1 MKVACFLSFFFLLA
15 SCGMNIPTA
24 MLGSARSTSFEL
36 PKGNLQIP
44 HVRTIQWNT
53 HSAFAD
59 SVVGEWAAMPMA
71 DWEND
76 GKTTAPRILL
86 ARLYAQKDIPEA
98 NKVIQSLVPRG
109 VTGSKW
115 LFNPQGDYDFTLT
128 TLTTILFLFGDNPS
142 VLYPETK
149 DHLVNVLL
157 TESGSKFRKHV
168 PHSLG
173 LFIDTENHI
182 LMTEGSRYLKNQ
194 WLALH
199 GNSSA
204 QYNNVQNGMELRL
217 HNFLNGLTTMGLYEF
232 NSLPYIGYTIA
243 ALLNLEAFGSDLI
256 RSDARKVLDYM
267 NWCYALGSLELNHFP
282 PMRRRYEKAGLR
294 DFASNY
300 HTAFMTT
307 WLHFQNDSLP
317 LPSRELVHAH
327 TLVASCMP
335 YRPADDA
342 VNWQFNKGNGYFV
355 QIGHGPG
362 STPEIYTAGKNYL
375 LSAGGANRGRNSH
388 IVPRPICLFLKDGAN
403 SVDETIHLYGPS
415 DDYMKWNNTGVFQ
428 NLAVAAGPVHIP
440 KHFQPVSI
448 QGNWS
453 AYSLQDSIT
462 VIVYS
467 CDDFGLLLVAENV
480 DSKEFLASIT
490 GLNADEIKLKTSFVS
505 FDQKVIQYDV
515 HSPHRYWV
523 IRSENGVELNRN
535 VDTWPL
541 LNGDFR

>member
-1 MKVACFLSFFFLLA
+1 
-15 SCGMNIPTA
+15 
-24 MLGSARSTSFEL
+24 MLGSARSKSFEISA
-36 PKGNLQIP
+36 GNIQVP
-44 HVRTIQWNT
+44 HERTLLWNT
-53 HSAFAD
+53 KSEFAD
-59 SVVGEWAAMPMA
+59 SVIKEWADMPMA
-71 DWEND
+71 DWGND

-86 ARLYAQKDIPEA
+86 ARLYAKKDIPET

-115 LFNPQGDYDFTLT
+115 LLNPQGDYDFTLT
-128 TLTTILFLFGDNPS
+128 TLTTILFLFGDNPEL
-142 VLYPETK
+142 LYPETK

-157 TESGSKFRKHV
+157 TESGGKFRKNV

-199 GNSSA
+199 GNSSV
-204 QYNNVQNGMELRL
+204 QFDNVQNGMELCL
-217 HNFLNGLTTMGLYEF
+217 HSFLNGLTTMGLYEF

-243 ALLNLEAFGSDLI
+243 ALLNLEAFGSELI
-256 RSDARKVLDYM
+256 RSDARKVLDYL

-294 DFASNY
+294 DFTSNY
-300 HTAFMTT
+300 QTAFMTT

-317 LPSRELVHAH
+317 LSTRELVPAH

-335 YRPADDA
+335 YRPADD
-342 VNWQFNKGNGYFV
+342 VVKWQFDKGDGYFV
-355 QIGHGPG
+355 QFGHGPG
-362 STPEIYTAGKNYL
+362 ATPEIYSAGKNYL
-375 LSAGGANRGRNSH
+375 LSSGGANRGKNSH
-388 IVPRPICLFLKDGAN
+388 IVPRPICLFLKDGA
-403 SVDETIHLYGPS
+403 SIVDETFHLYGPS
-415 DDYMKWNNTGVFQ
+415 YDYMKWNNTGVFQ

-440 KHFQPVSI
+440 KDYQSVAA

-480 DSKEFLASIT
+480 ESTEYLASIV
-490 GLNADEIKLKTSFVS
+490 GLNADEIKLKSTFVS
-505 FDQKVIQYDV
+505 LDQKVIQYDV
-515 HSPHRYWV
+515 NSPKRLWV
-523 IRSENGVELNRN
+523 IESENGVELNRK

-541 LNGDFR
+541 MNGVFR

>member
-1 MKVACFLSFFFLLA
+1 MKYTFFLSLFLLLV
-15 SCGMNIPTA
+15 SCRVNVPTA
-24 MLGSARSTSFEL
+24 MLGSARSRSYEL
-36 PKGNLQIP
+36 PEGNLQVSKERNIS
-44 HVRTIQWNT
+44 WNT
-53 HSAFAD
+53 RSAFAD
-59 SVVGEWAAMPMA
+59 SVVGDWAEMPMA

-86 ARLYAQKDIPEA
+86 ARLYAQKYIPET

-109 VTGSKW
+109 VTGSQW
-115 LFNPQGDYDFTLT
+115 LLNPQGDYDFTLT
-128 TLTTILFLFGDNPS
+128 TLTTILFLFGDNPDL
-142 VLYPETK
+142 LYPETK
-149 DHLVNVLL
+149 DHLVHVLL

-194 WLALH
+194 WLNAH

-204 QYNNVQNGMELRL
+204 QFDNAQNGMELRL
-217 HNFLNGLTTMGLYEF
+217 HNFLCGLTSMGLYEF

-243 ALLNLEAFGSDLI
+243 ALLNLEAFGSEQI
-256 RSDARKVLDYM
+256 RSDARQVLDYM

-282 PMRRRYEKAGLR
+282 PMRRRYEKAGIR

-307 WLHFQNDSLP
+307 WLHFLP
-317 LPSRELVHAH
+317 DTFPIPSRDLVPAH

-342 VNWQFNKGNGYFV
+342 VKWQFNKGNGYFV
-355 QIGHGPG
+355 QFGHGPG
-362 STPEIYTAGKNYL
+362 ATPELYTAGENYL
-375 LSAGGANRGRNSH
+375 LSAGGANRGKNSH
-388 IVPRPICLFLKDGAN
+388 IVPRPMCLLLKDGAKT
-403 SVDETIHLYGPS
+403 VEETVHLYGPS

-428 NLAVAAGPVHIP
+428 NLAVAAGSVHVP
-440 KHFQPVSI
+440 KHFHPVTV
-448 QGNWS
+448 QGNWA

-462 VIVYS
+462 LIVYS
-467 CDDFGLLLVAENV
+467 SEDFGLFLVEENV
-480 DSKEFLASIT
+480 VTKELFESIIS
-490 GLNADEIKLKTSFVS
+490 LNSDEVKLKSSFI
-505 FDQKVIQYDV
+505 FHNQKVIQYDV
-515 HSPHRYWV
+515 NAPHRFWV
-523 IRSENGVELNRN
+523 MQSENGNELNRK

-541 LNGDFR
+541 MNGFFR

>member
-1 MKVACFLSFFFLLA
+1 
-15 SCGMNIPTA
+15 
-24 MLGSARSTSFEL
+24 
-36 PKGNLQIP
+36 
-44 HVRTIQWNT
+44 
-53 HSAFAD
+53 
-59 SVVGEWAAMPMA
+59 
-71 DWEND
+71 
-76 GKTTAPRILL
+76 
-86 ARLYAQKDIPEA
+86 
-98 NKVIQSLVPRG
+98 
-109 VTGSKW
+109 
-115 LFNPQGDYDFTLT
+115 
-128 TLTTILFLFGDNPS
+128 
-142 VLYPETK
+142 
-149 DHLVNVLL
+149 
-157 TESGSKFRKHV
+157 
-168 PHSLG
+168 
-173 LFIDTENHI
+173 
-182 LMTEGSRYLKNQ
+182 MTEGSRYLKNQ
-194 WLALH
+194 WLVLH
-199 GNSSA
+199 GNSSVEFDNA
-204 QYNNVQNGMELRL
+204 QNGIELRL
-217 HNFLNGLTTMGLYEF
+217 HNFLNGLTSMGLYEF

-243 ALLNLEAFGSDLI
+243 ALLNLEAFGSELI
-256 RSDARKVLDYM
+256 RSDARKVLDYI

-307 WLHFQNDSLP
+307 WLHFQNDTFP

-327 TLVASCMP
+327 TLVASYMP
-335 YRPADDA
+335 YRPSDDA
-342 VNWQFNKGNGYFV
+342 VKWQFDKGSGYFV
-355 QIGHGPG
+355 QFGHGPG
-362 STPEIYTAGKNYL
+362 STPEIYTSGKNYL
-375 LSAGGANRGRNSH
+375 LSAGGTNRGRNSH

-453 AYSLQDSIT
+453 AYSLQDSIS

-480 DSKEFLASIT
+480 DSKEFLASLI

-515 HSPHRYWV
+515 NSPHRYWV
-523 IRSENGVELNRN
+523 IRSENGVELNRK